1 MTGYLSSAL
10 YLLPSFSR
18 YADICTGVPQNKM
31 PRATIVVKRLVVKEG
46 RRRLPSAIKF
56 LTKARLRYLSSTHDD
71 HDGQIVIAVRE
82 LPPCPHSQ
90 QLYGL
95 WYKLFTQHPFLCRC
109 LLLHDSLPPRLRT
122 SFMNGPIHIMIQKEA
137 PNNVKS
143 RLTHIQVEHT
153 RMILHKKPWK
163 RYNLPELS

>member
-1 MTGYLSSAL
+1 MRNAIESRRVTNKRQPTDRPTKLPQCVADGMTGYLSSAL

-95 WYKLFTQHPFLCRC
+95 
-109 LLLHDSLPPRLRT
+109 
-122 SFMNGPIHIMIQKEA
+122 
-137 PNNVKS
+137 
-143 RLTHIQVEHT
+143 
-153 RMILHKKPWK
+153 
-163 RYNLPELS
+163 